1 MFVTNILKG
10 IRKKLSQEKST
21 PRYQSF
27 SWIQK
32 RILKHLDD
40 HTIKLFTFRDFKVF
54 YKRPYELIKTYEEL
68 FLDEIYRFQTK
79 TEQPVIIDCGANI
92 GLSSLYFKS
101 IYPNAILHAF
111 EPDAELFQLLQKN
124 AQINGFTN
132 TNLHQAAVW
141 IEETNLSFSNK
152 GSEAS
157 HIDLSNQSAH
167 QVKAIRLSR
176 FLAQFEH
183 IDFLK
188 IDIEGAEFQVVAD
201 CLEALKKVDHF
212 FLEYHGKVDQTK
224 QLHTLLQQV
233 ESIGFNVYIKM
244 AADQLK
250 SPFYEKQTGTPY
262 DVQLNIFCYK
272 QIH

>member
-10 IRKKLSQEKST
+10 IRKKLSQAKSK

-40 HTIKLFTFRDFKVF
+40 QSIKLFTFRDFKVF

-68 FLDEIYRFQTK
+68 FLDEIYRFQTNNEK
-79 TEQPVIIDCGANI
+79 PVIIDCGANI

-101 IYPNAILHAF
+101 IYPNATLHAF
-111 EPDAELFQLLQKN
+111 EPDAVLFQLLEKN
-124 AQINGFTN
+124 ALVNDFTN
-132 TNLHQAAVW
+132 THLHQAAVW
-141 IEETNLSFSNK
+141 IEDTNLSFSSK

-157 HIDLSNQSAH
+157 HIDLSNQSEH
-167 QVKAIRLSR
+167 QVKAIRLSS
-176 FLAQFEH
+176 FLTQFEY
-183 IDFLK
+183 INFLK
-188 IDIEGAEFQVVAD
+188 MDIEGAEFQVVAD
-201 CLEALKKVDHF
+201 CLEGLKKVDHF
-212 FLEYHGKVDQTK
+212 FLEYHGKVNQTK

-244 AADQLK
+244 AADHLK

>member
-10 IRKKLSQEKST
+10 IRKKLSQAKSK

-40 HTIKLFTFRDFKVF
+40 RSIKLFTFRDFKVF
-54 YKRPYELIKTYEEL
+54 YTRPYELIKTYEEL
-68 FLDEIYRFQTK
+68 FLDEIYRFQTNNEK
-79 TEQPVIIDCGANI
+79 PVIIDCGANI

-101 IYPNAILHAF
+101 IYPNATLHAF
-111 EPDAELFQLLQKN
+111 EPDAVLFQLLEKN
-124 AQINGFTN
+124 ALVNDFTN
-132 TNLHQAAVW
+132 THLHQAAVW
-141 IEETNLSFSNK
+141 IEDTNLSFSSK

-157 HIDLSNQSAH
+157 HIDLSNQSEH
-167 QVKAIRLSR
+167 QVKAIRLSS
-176 FLAQFEH
+176 FLTQFEH
-183 IDFLK
+183 VDFLK
-188 IDIEGAEFQVVAD
+188 MDIEGAEFQVVAD
-201 CLEALKKVDHF
+201 CLEGLKKVDLF
-212 FLEYHGKVDQTK
+212 FLEYHGKVNQTK

>member
-10 IRKKLSQEKST
+10 IRKKLTQSKSK

-32 RILKHLDD
+32 RILKHQDD
-40 HTIKLFTFRDFKVF
+40 DSIKLFTFKDFKVF

-79 TEQPVIIDCGANI
+79 NEEPVIIDCGANI

-111 EPDAELFQLLQKN
+111 EPDAVLFQLLEKN
-124 AQINGFTN
+124 AQVNSFTN
-132 TNLHQAAVW
+132 THLHQAAVW
-141 IEETNLSFSNK
+141 IEDTNLSFSSK

-157 HIDLSNQSAH
+157 HIDLSNQSEH
-167 QVKAIRLSR
+167 QVKAIRLSS
-176 FLAQFEH
+176 FLTQFEH
-183 IDFLK
+183 VDFLK
-188 IDIEGAEFQVVAD
+188 MDIEGAEFQVVAD
-201 CLEALKKVDHF
+201 CLEGLKKVDHF

-224 QLHTLLQQV
+224 QLYTLLQQV

>member
-10 IRKKLSQEKST
+10 IRKKLTQSKSK

-32 RILKHLDD
+32 RILKHQDD
-40 HTIKLFTFRDFKVF
+40 QTIKSFNFRDFKVF

-79 TEQPVIIDCGANI
+79 SEQPVIIDCGANI
-92 GLSSLYFKS
+92 GLSSLYFKT
-101 IYPNAILHAF
+101 IYPNATLHAF
-111 EPDAELFQLLQKN
+111 EPDAVLFQLLEKN
-124 AQINGFTN
+124 AQVNGFTN

-141 IEETNLSFSNK
+141 IEDTNLSFSSK

-157 HIDLSNQSAH
+157 HIDLSNQSTH
-167 QVKAIRLSR
+167 QVKAIRLSS
-176 FLAQFEH
+176 FLAEFEH
-183 IDFLK
+183 VDFLK

-201 CLEALKKVDHF
+201 CLEGLKKVDHF

-244 AADQLK
+244 AADQLT

>member
-10 IRKKLSQEKST
+10 IRKKLSQAKSK

-40 HTIKLFTFRDFKVF
+40 HSIKLFTFRDFKVF

-68 FLDEIYRFQTK
+68 FLDEIYRFQTIS
-79 TEQPVIIDCGANI
+79 EQPIIIDCGANI

-111 EPDAELFQLLQKN
+111 EPDAALFQLLEKN
-124 AQINGFTN
+124 AQVNGFTN
-132 TNLHQAAVW
+132 THLHQAAVW
-141 IEETNLSFSNK
+141 IEDTNLSFSSK

-157 HIDLSNQSAH
+157 HIDLSNQSEH
-167 QVKAIRLSR
+167 QVKAIRLSS
-176 FLAQFEH
+176 FLTQFER

-188 IDIEGAEFQVVAD
+188 MDIEGAEFQVVAD
-201 CLEALKKVDHF
+201 CLEGLKKVDHF

-224 QLHTLLQQV
+224 QLYTLLHQV

>member
-40 HTIKLFTFRDFKVF
+40 HTIKLFTFREFKVF

-124 AQINGFTN
+124 AQVNGFTN

-167 QVKAIRLSR
+167 QVKAIRLSS

-188 IDIEGAEFQVVAD
+188 MDIEGAEFQVVAD

>member
-10 IRKKLSQEKST
+10 IRKKLYQAKSK

-40 HTIKLFTFRDFKVF
+40 QSIKLFTFRDFKVF

-68 FLDEIYRFQTK
+68 FLEEIYRFQTK
-79 TEQPVIIDCGANI
+79 SEQPVIIDCGANI

-101 IYPNAILHAF
+101 IYPNATLHAF
-111 EPDAELFQLLQKN
+111 EPDAVLFQLLEKN
-124 AQINGFTN
+124 TQVNDFTN
-132 TNLHQAAVW
+132 THLHQAAVW
-141 IEETNLSFSNK
+141 IEDTNLSFSSK

-167 QVKAIRLSR
+167 QVKAIRLSS
-176 FLAQFEH
+176 FLSQFEH
-183 IDFLK
+183 VDFLK
-188 IDIEGAEFQVVAD
+188 MDIEGAEFQVVAD
-201 CLEALKKVDHF
+201 CLDGLKKVDHF

>member
-10 IRKKLSQEKST
+10 IRKKLTQSKSK
-21 PRYQSF
+21 PRYQNF

-32 RILKHLDD
+32 RILKHQDD
-40 HTIKLFTFRDFKVF
+40 DSIKLFTFKDFKVF

-79 TEQPVIIDCGANI
+79 NEEPVIIDCGANI
-92 GLSSLYFKS
+92 GLSSLYFKT
-101 IYPNAILHAF
+101 IYPNATLHAF
-111 EPDAELFQLLQKN
+111 EPDAVLFQLLEKN
-124 AQINGFTN
+124 AQVNGFTN
-132 TNLHQAAVW
+132 THLHHAAVW
-141 IEETNLSFSNK
+141 IEDTNLSFSSK

-157 HIDLSNQSAH
+157 HIDLSNQSAN
-167 QVKAIRLSR
+167 QVKAIRLSS
-176 FLAQFEH
+176 FLAQFDH
-183 IDFLK
+183 VDFLK
-188 IDIEGAEFQVVAD
+188 MDIEGAEFQVVAD
-201 CLEALKKVDHF
+201 CLDSLKKVDHF

-224 QLHTLLQQV
+224 QLYTMLQQV
-233 ESIGFNVYIKM
+233 ESIGFHVYIKM

-250 SPFYEKQTGTPY
+250 SPFYEKQTGTQY

>member
-1 MFVTNILKG
+1 MFITNILKG
-10 IRKKLSQEKST
+10 IGKKLTQQKT
-21 PRYQSF
+21 KPRYQKF
-27 SWIQK
+27 TWLQK
-32 RILKHLDD
+32 RILKHRDD
-40 HTIKLFTFRDFKVF
+40 YSIKSFAFNNYKVF

-68 FLDEIYRFQTK
+68 FLDEIYRFQSNNEK
-79 TEQPVIIDCGANI
+79 PVIIDCGANI

-101 IYPNAILHAF
+101 IYPNTILHAF
-111 EPDAELFQLLQKN
+111 EPDATLFDLLEKN
-124 AQINGFTN
+124 AQVNGFTD
-132 TNLHQAAVW
+132 TYLHQAAVW
-141 IEETNLSFSNK
+141 IENTNLSFSNK

-157 HIDLSNQSAH
+157 HIDLSNQSTH
-167 QVKAIRLSR
+167 QVKAIRLAD
-176 FLAQFEH
+176 FLGQFDH

-188 IDIEGAEFQVVAD
+188 MDIEGAEFQVVAD
-201 CLEALKKVDHF
+201 CLDGLKKVDHF

-244 AADQLK
+244 AADQLI

-272 QIH
+272 NIQ